1 MHPLLNPVRAGVIM
15 LMEQCSETKKL
26 RNVRRRN
33 IGRVTCGKSSRASL
47 RNLSHVAM
55 RYVDSE

>member
-26 RNVRRRN
+26 RNVRRRKH
-33 IGRVTCGKSSRASL
+33 RPCHLWEVVPSEPEEPEPCGDEIRRL
-47 RNLSHVAM
+47 
-55 RYVDSE
+55 